1 MAILAKRY
9 FTDEAA
15 AFTHLEGVL
24 WADGVVCP
32 HCGTVDRAGKLKGVK
47 AKNGKVR
54 PGLWKCYSCRKQF
67 TVRVGTG
74 IWDAS
79 KTVPTR
85 TVELLPGSCSIST
98 SPA

>member
-1 MAILAKRY
+1 MAIFAKRY

-24 WADGVVCP
+24 WPYGVVCP

-54 PGLWKCYSCRKQF
+54 PGLWKCYSCLEA
-67 TVRVGTG
+67 VRRS
-74 IWDAS
+74 AS
-79 KTVPTR
+79 APFSR
-85 TVELLPGSCSIST
+85 RPISRCRRG
-98 SPA
+98 P